1 MVACCGCVRLF
12 VCFVLI
18 VVCLAGCWL
27 LRVMVVPV
35 CCGVCSCVAA
45 GFCCL
50 VGCVDVVLRFFG
62 FC

>member
-1 MVACCGCVRLF
+1 MLV
-12 VCFVLI
+12 
-18 VVCLAGCWL
+18 VVCLIGCWM

-45 GFCCL
+45 GFRCL
-50 VGCVDVVLRFFG
+50 VGCVEVVLLFFG